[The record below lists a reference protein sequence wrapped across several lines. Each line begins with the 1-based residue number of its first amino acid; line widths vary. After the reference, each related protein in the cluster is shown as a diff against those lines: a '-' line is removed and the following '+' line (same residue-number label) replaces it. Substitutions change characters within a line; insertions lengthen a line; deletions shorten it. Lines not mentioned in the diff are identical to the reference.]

1 MLIETPYKVNDVVSL
16 KLSSGEE
23 IEKLIDWK
31 IELLKKTRM
40 YVSGEYK
47 YILSDKKLEKEINR
61 WRHTR

>member
-1 MLIETPYKVNDVVSL
+1 MIDNTRHILL
-16 KLSSGEE
+16 
-23 IEKLIDWK
+23 KLIDWK

-47 YILSDKKLEKEINR
+47 YIISDKQLEKEINR

>member
-1 MLIETPYKVNDVVSL
+1 MIDKIQYFLL
-16 KLSSGEE
+16 
-23 IEKLIDWK
+23 KLIDWK

-47 YILSDKKLEKEINR
+47 YILSDKQLEKQIKK